1 MIGLP
6 AKKFEL
12 FVLVIAFVTGFS
24 FQAAGQV
31 SGNNKNNSNSQNS
44 TQNTTSEPPM
54 NFSLGNA
61 GNAYDYYYLD
71 QIGLEMANRA
81 YSQEGYINS
90 KTYVLGPQDLLAID
104 VRGGL
109 TLSMRAVAVNPQGEV
124 NLPMIGQVNVRG
136 LTLSE
141 AKAKIKKAIDK
152 NFKNSTITVSLDI
165 PRNITI
171 HVTGDVPYPGK
182 YIVPA
187 QTRVDQAI
195 FPALFGKGAFDK
207 NKPNNQFYNGHF
219 LSKNQFALRNI
230 EVFSNDTLQT
240 TADLIDYFRGG
251 NLKMDPYVHGG
262 DVIYIKKLLEQSPR
276 ISISGAV
283 KSSLELE
290 YRKGDNVKELINIAG
305 GYTDYADTNEVAIYR
320 QIDNQIKKITV
331 EHSGNNYARTML
343 QPDDRVIVPE
353 IKEHRSSYSAWIIGE
368 AVNPGNYPII
378 EGKTTVYNLLN
389 MADGLT
395 PKALPQA
402 AYLIRSKSPIRNVPQ
417 PDVLNDQQ
425 LQRTSNQDRQG
436 LEYLQLETKLQQN
449 QVYINLQD
457 TTQLKNIHVFDGDK
471 LYIPRNEHTIYIFGQ
486 VNNPGYYPYNT
497 DISVQNYIKKAGGLT
512 IAANPKRIFV
522 IKAGSKAWFPPSDT
536 QLKSGDMIFVDRVPY
551 EDLNAYRNYKIQKQ
565 NLINSRISLILSAIS
580 TTVLLLNF
588 IKFK

>member
-6 AKKFEL
+6 MKKIHFLIL
-12 FVLVIAFVTGFS
+12 FLTLLSGFS
-24 FQAAGQV
+24 MEAIGQV
-31 SGNNKNNSNSQNS
+31 SNNKNKENNTSQN
-44 TQNTTSEPPM
+44 NTNAEPSM
-54 NFSLGNA
+54 NFSIGNA

-109 TLSMRAVAVNPQGEV
+109 TLSMRAVSVNPQGEL
-124 NLPMIGQVNVRG
+124 NLPMIGQINVKG
-136 LTLSE
+136 LTLWE
-141 AKAKIKKAIDK
+141 ATQKIKKAIDK
-152 NFKNSTITVSLDI
+152 NFKDSKITVSLDI

-195 FPALFGKGAFDK
+195 FPALFGKGAFDA
-207 NKPNNQFYNGHF
+207 NKPNNQFYDSHF
-219 LSKNQFALRNI
+219 LSKNQFSLRNI
-230 EVFSNDTLQT
+230 EVFNDDTLKT
-240 TADLIDYFRGG
+240 KADLIDYFRGG
-251 NLKMDPYVHGG
+251 NLSKDPFVHGG

-276 ISISGAV
+276 ISITGAV
-283 KSSLELE
+283 KSPLEME
-290 YRKGDNVKELINIAG
+290 YRKGDNIRELINIAG
-305 GYTDYADTNEVAIYR
+305 GYTDYADTTQITIYR
-320 QIDNQIKKITV
+320 QTQNQIMKIAVKKYGDNFASTL
-331 EHSGNNYARTML
+331 L

-353 IKEHRSSYSAWIIGE
+353 NQNQRSSYSAWILGE

-378 EGKTTVYNLLN
+378 EGKTSVYNLLN
-389 MADGLT
+389 MADGLS

-402 AYLIRSKSPIRNVPQ
+402 AYLIRSKTPIRDVPQ
-417 PDVLNDQQ
+417 PDVLNDKQ
-425 LQRTSNQDRQG
+425 LQRTSDQDRQG
-436 LEYLQLETKLQQN
+436 LEYLQMETKLDQN
-449 QVYINLQD
+449 QVYVNLRD
-457 TTQLKNIHVFDGDK
+457 TSQLKHIHVFDGDK
-471 LYIPRNEHTIYIFGQ
+471 LYIPRNEHTVYLFGQ
-486 VNNPGYYPYNT
+486 VNNPGYYPFNSKT
-497 DISVQNYIKKAGGLT
+497 SVSEYIKKAGGFT
-512 IAANPKRIFV
+512 IAANADRIFI
-522 IKAGSKAWFPPSDT
+522 IKAGSKAWFPPIETSL
-536 QLKSGDMIFVDRVPY
+536 QSGDMIFVDRMPY

-588 IKFK
+588 VKFK